1 MHKVTTM
8 VALVAL
14 LTVVAAGVAYAA
26 MIEGDENANYLR
38 ETCKGDTMYGRA
50 GNDVLDANDCGMDL
64 DVMYGHRGN
73 DLLLANDGDIRDILA
88 AGAGFDTC
96 VVDDRLESVF
106 GSCDRVLVR

>member
-26 MIEGDENANYLR
+26 SIVGNANPNYLT

-50 GNDVLDANDCGMDL
+50 GDDVLDADNCGGET
-64 DVMYGHRGN
+64 DVLY
-73 DLLLANDGDIRDILA
+73 
-88 AGAGFDTC
+88 AGRATTGCSLPT
-96 VVDDRLESVF
+96 VTSVTF
-106 GSCDRVLVR
+106 CMAKRASTPASWTNA